1 MKALFGKKV
10 GAAKVVVVKVI
21 PVPKKKAAPKK
32 TVVKKVAVKKASTP
46 KAAPNKVAVKKA
58 VTKKTA
64 NEKKRLVVA
73 SDSES
78 FWMSDG
84 QVLNSLIAL
93 ETALKSMKLT
103 VYTYHVNKD
112 GNHFADWAEAVLGD
126 TECAKALR
134 GAKTASAAYKVV
146 VTHTKLYTS

>member
-1 MKALFGKKV
+1 MKALFGKKER
-10 GAAKVVVVKVI
+10 AIKVVAVKEI
-21 PVPKKKAAPKK
+21 PTPKKKAVVKK
-32 TVVKKVAVKKASTP
+32 TVAKKAVVKKVAAVKTVP
-46 KAAPNKVAVKKA
+46 KKVAPKKA
-58 VTKKTA
+58 VAKNVTATKK
-64 NEKKRLVVA
+64 RFVVA

-78 FWMSDG
+78 FWVSDG

-93 ETALKSMKLT
+93 ETALKSMKSA